1 MLVLRPG
8 LLYAIKHTLRLT
20 PSGLLWLGIP
30 CSMLVFISLGTSKR
44 GVGEWDELG
53 DTSLP
58 SVQRS
63 NLHLSRASL
72 LALLAMSRCAWW
84 CCEQPSTSR
93 LPQLRYYAD
102 LLNDDNITTS
112 FIRLPGSKILVC
124 DSSRICPWFHFVFGC
139 ILFAE
144 LDGAVFPLDSEAIN
158 VIWNMVGPSESEILP
173 AALLVSCL
181 LGLIIHF
188 VKNTMHWPLCQET
201 HRPLQKQD
209 DKGSA
214 RVHQREAGKK
224 KDWSCQKIRWVS
236 VAGQIW

>member
-144 LDGAVFPLDSEAIN
+144 LDGAVFPLDSEAIMLFGTWLVPQN
-158 VIWNMVGPSESEILP
+158 QKYCLQHFWCHAFWVWLFIL
-173 AALLVSCL
+173 SKTQCTD
-181 LGLIIHF
+181 H
-188 VKNTMHWPLCQET
+188 
-201 HRPLQKQD
+201 
-209 DKGSA
+209 SA
-214 RVHQREAGKK
+214 RKPIDLFKNRMTKAQRESIKEKQAKK
-224 KDWSCQKIRWVS
+224 NIEVVKRSGGS
-236 VAGQIW
+236 V